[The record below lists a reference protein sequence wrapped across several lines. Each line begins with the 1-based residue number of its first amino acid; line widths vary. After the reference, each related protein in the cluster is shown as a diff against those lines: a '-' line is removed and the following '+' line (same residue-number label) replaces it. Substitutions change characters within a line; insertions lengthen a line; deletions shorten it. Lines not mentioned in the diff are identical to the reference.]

1 MSSLL
6 HVMFLSNYSFEFS
19 CSIYNVNYIHY
30 LFLKKSF
37 VCATHI
43 IDVSEKQKNKI
54 MPMPIGSSSHISCN
68 HVKNLNLNDAEL
80 SFENP

>member
-1 MSSLL
+1 
-6 HVMFLSNYSFEFS
+6 
-19 CSIYNVNYIHY
+19 
-30 LFLKKSF
+30 
-37 VCATHI
+37 
-43 IDVSEKQKNKI
+43 